1 MSHRNEHEVP
11 PQPDTSLSASR
22 ARRRRTPTL
31 VGVAAIGGLALVAPQ
46 VLPASAHPV
55 VVSASS
61 MKVTARAAQPPAGSS
76 WIQGVLTD
84 QAGHPLNNVNVEAW
98 PMDTE
103 AAEPVASNL
112 TYAGSPADNRHQSGV
127 FRLEVPAGTPYR
139 ITFSAVGGV
148 EDGDRFRMQ
157 DYGSGRPIMARASS
171 PGQRA
176 RASAVVAPSGRII
189 NLGTTQLVR
198 QGTVSSK
205 TTARLG
211 RAKVK
216 AGRRGTLIVRVTSPF
231 VSNVTGKVQVRV
243 SGKKITD
250 RLATYDHG
258 RTKIRLPKLKRGRHG
273 VSVMFQ
279 GTNTVAPS
287 KAKTVRLIVTKK

>member
-22 ARRRRTPTL
+22 ARRRRTPIL
-31 VGVAAIGGLALVAPQ
+31 VGIATIGGLALVAPQ
-46 VLPASAHPV
+46 VLPASADPV
-55 VVSASS
+55 VVSGPS
-61 MKVTARAAQPPAGSS
+61 MRVTARAAQPPAGSS
-76 WIQGVLTD
+76 WVQGVLTD
-84 QAGHPLNNVNVEAW
+84 QAGHTLNNVNVEAW

-112 TYAGSPADNRHQSGV
+112 TYAGSPADNRHQNGV
-127 FRLEVPAGTPYR
+127 FRLEVPAGTTYR
-139 ITFSAVGGV
+139 ITFSAVGGA

-157 DYGSGRPIMARASS
+157 NYGGGRPIMARAS
-171 PGQRA
+171 
-176 RASAVVAPSGRII
+176 RASAVVAPSGRVI

-216 AGRRGTLIVRVTSPF
+216 AGRRGTLNVRVTSPF

-243 SGKKITD
+243 SGKKVTD
-250 RLATYDHG
+250 RLATFDHG
-258 RTKIRLPKLKRGRHG
+258 KTTIRLPKLKRGRHG
-273 VSVMFQ
+273 VSVKFQ

-287 KAKTVRLIVTKK
+287 KAKTVRLTVTKK